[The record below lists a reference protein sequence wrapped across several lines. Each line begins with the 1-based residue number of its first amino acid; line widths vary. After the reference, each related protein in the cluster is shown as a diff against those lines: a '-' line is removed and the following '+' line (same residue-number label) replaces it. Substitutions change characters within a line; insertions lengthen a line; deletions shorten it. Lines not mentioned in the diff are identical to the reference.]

1 MKRGRKSKYE
11 THVKP
16 FFEEIKA
23 WRQIGLSEEEISNK
37 LNIGYSTLSYY
48 KNKYIEFLEVLS
60 YSKLRLVNNL
70 KKSLWKESLGFEYEE
85 TETLI
90 EESYLGTKKKVRK
103 VKKYARSQPQL
114 LMFALCNLC
123 PGEFKRV
130 DKEYVLELEEKVD
143 EARKENIEYTDK
155 KILDAYYMLY
165 PHLKEKSKKE
175 NEAKKDKKEENNN
188 DKAK

>member
-23 WRQIGLSEEEISNK
+23 WRQIGLSEEEISKK
-37 LNIGYSTLSYY
+37 LNIAYSTLSEY
-48 KNKYIEFLEVLS
+48 KVKYPEFMEVLEV
-60 YSKLRLVNNL
+60 SKIKLVNNL

-90 EESYLGTKKKVRK
+90 EESYLGTKKKIRK
-103 VKKYARSQPQL
+103 VKKYARSQSQL
-114 LMFALCNLC
+114 LIFALCNLC
-123 PGEFKRV
+123 PEEFKRV

-165 PHLKEKSKKE
+165 PHLKEKQE
-175 NEAKKDKKEENNN
+175 NKKDEAKKEENNN
-188 DKAK
+188 DDSSTK